1 MFLIS
6 FQNVV
11 LWAVYT
17 VIFIT
22 EYQLKDCQLTP
33 PPYLPSNLTSQFYA
47 YIIHLYTVVTST
59 RTLKFVH
66 GSQIN
71 VQSLLPI

>member
-1 MFLIS
+1 MCFIS

-11 LWAVYT
+11 LWAVST

-33 PPYLPSNLTSQFYA
+33 PYPPSNLTSQFYA

-59 RTLKFVH
+59 RTLKCVH

>member
-1 MFLIS
+1 MCLIS

-11 LWAVYT
+11 LWEVYT

-33 PPYLPSNLTSQFYA
+33 PYPPLNLTSQFYA
-47 YIIHLYTVVTST
+47 YIIHLYTVGT

-71 VQSLLPI
+71 VHSLLPI